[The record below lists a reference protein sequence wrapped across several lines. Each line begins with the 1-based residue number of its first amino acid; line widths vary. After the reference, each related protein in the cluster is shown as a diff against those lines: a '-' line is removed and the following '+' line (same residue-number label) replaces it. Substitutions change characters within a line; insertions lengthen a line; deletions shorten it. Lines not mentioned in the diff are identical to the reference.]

1 MQKWEGQFKY
11 HSTQSR
17 ESRKTR
23 DPKGRGNYMAMVRIC
38 IGKCWLIL
46 GGRDHFRQ
54 WEGAQAIC
62 RWNQVWVLAYDK
74 RTSQEQDTAHTHPT
88 LPDTLESLLSQLP
101 PPALFLSFLVWTT
114 TNPNLFIQRHQ
125 NYLSLAHPSTA
136 LFLPPSTASLQRKHC
151 SLG

>member
-1 MQKWEGQFKY
+1 MQTWEGQFKY

-54 WEGAQAIC
+54 
-62 RWNQVWVLAYDK
+62 
-74 RTSQEQDTAHTHPT
+74 
-88 LPDTLESLLSQLP
+88 
-101 PPALFLSFLVWTT
+101 
-114 TNPNLFIQRHQ
+114 
-125 NYLSLAHPSTA
+125 
-136 LFLPPSTASLQRKHC
+136 
-151 SLG
+151 